1 MKKIFYILLNLL
13 IFTPISVLAA
23 SEGEEMINDCSGI
36 LGSGVVDVLNW
47 VYTGILFAV
56 PVLVVVLSM
65 KDMITAV
72 AAGKADDMKKAQSS
86 MIKRI
91 IIGVFIFFVPI
102 LIKAILQLTGLV
114 GSC

>member
-1 MKKIFYILLNLL
+1 MKKMFYILLNLL
-13 IFTPISVLAA
+13 VLTPISVLAA
-23 SEGEEMINDCSGI
+23 SEGEEIINDCSGT

-56 PVLVVVLSM
+56 PILVVVLSM

-91 IIGVFIFFVPI
+91 IIGVVIFFVPI
-102 LIKAILQLTGLV
+102 IIKAILQLTGLV